1 MNNGEGGNL
10 VSDGNYLVIGKYTII
25 ITMLCISI
33 MIFTIV
39 RRVMTKKYKGDHMA
53 SGMIIGISAG
63 LLAGIMFERSG
74 FGMVMGISIGE
85 IIGMTIGVLIPKK

>member
-1 MNNGEGGNL
+1 MR
-10 VSDGNYLVIGKYTII
+10 DGSYLVIGKYTII
-25 ITMLCISI
+25 LTVLCISI

-63 LLAGIMFERSG
+63 LLAGIMFDLDLEWLWEYLSG
-74 FGMVMGISIGE
+74 R
-85 IIGMTIGVLIPKK
+85 

>member
-1 MNNGEGGNL
+1 M
-10 VSDGNYLVIGKYTII
+10 SDGNYLVIGKYTII
-25 ITMLCISI
+25 LTVLCISI

-53 SGMIIGISAG
+53 SGMIIGISS
-63 LLAGIMFERSG
+63 GIMFDRSG
-74 FGMVMGISIGE
+74 FGLVMGLSIGE

>member
-1 MNNGEGGNL
+1 MGN
-10 VSDGNYLVIGKYTII
+10 SNYLVIGKYTII
-25 ITMLCISI
+25 LTVLCISI

-63 LLAGIMFERSG
+63 LLAGIMFDRSG

>member
-1 MNNGEGGNL
+1 M
-10 VSDGNYLVIGKYTII
+10 SDGNYLVIGKYTII
-25 ITMLCISI
+25 LTVLCIFI

-74 FGMVMGISIGE
+74 FGMVMVMGISIGE
-85 IIGMTIGVLIPKK
+85 IIGMTIVVLIPKK

>member
-1 MNNGEGGNL
+1 
-10 VSDGNYLVIGKYTII
+10 
-25 ITMLCISI
+25 
-33 MIFTIV
+33 
-39 RRVMTKKYKGDHMA
+39 MA